1 MSDKPQNDLV
11 PDQWKPLFN
20 NAEWLVHDIV
30 VKTIYGGLVIAVIAH
45 ILCWAWTPWLS
56 SSKILEELL

>member
-45 ILCWAWTPWLS
+45 ILCWAWTPWLRF
-56 SSKILEELL
+56 

>member
-30 VKTIYGGLVIAVIAH
+30 VKTIYGGMIISVIAH
-45 ILCWAWTPWLS
+45 ILCWAWNPWI
-56 SSKILEELL
+56 K